1 MNESTTLRK
10 SIADVMYFFIA
21 VILPGHLL
29 KLIAGIVLLVSCVKK
44 PHIAK
49 WIGLFIFEILVL
61 MNAVCYTHYYN
72 TKPGY
77 GIMPGLSYI
86 GEVTFGMLAS
96 GVFAVLLFVSI
107 LICLTRN
114 NPANKI

>member
-10 SIADVMYFFIA
+10 TMADVLYFFIA

-29 KLIAGIVLLVSCVKK
+29 KLIAGIVFLVHCVKK
-44 PHIAK
+44 PHKAK
-49 WIGLFIFEILVL
+49 WIALFFYEALVL
-61 MNAVCYTHYYN
+61 ANALCYTHYYD

-96 GVFAVLLFVSI
+96 GVFVVLLFVSI

-114 NPANKI
+114 DPAKEI